1 MLTIFNSLTGKKE
14 RLAKV
19 KKTLNLFVCGPTVYD
34 HAHLGHARTYLTFDI
49 ITRYMRSAGY
59 RIYYVQNITDIDD
72 KIIDRAKEQG
82 QSVKHLAERFEK
94 EYLEDMAKLN
104 IRSVDRYARATE
116 HIAEIQDQIARLLE
130 KGIAY
135 QTKNGIY
142 FEIKKDANYGKLSR
156 QNMGELRAGWR
167 IEPDPEK
174 KDPLD
179 FALWKFSEAEPH
191 WESPWGNG
199 RPGWHIEDTAIAEKL
214 FGSLHYDLH
223 GGGVDLKFPHHE
235 CEIAQAEAI
244 SPGKPFVK
252 LWMHSGHL
260 LVAGEKMSKSL
271 GNFITIGKFLE
282 THSSNTLRFLV
293 LSHHYRSPV
302 DYTETLAE
310 QAASSL
316 ATIEHAL
323 YALDFVHT
331 HATHHTPRSGTFALF
346 GFLGAFGG
354 KNPSPSSMLI
364 KKYAKEFED
373 AMQDDFNTPAAIAA
387 VFSLLT
393 HIQQKLYT
401 LNAEE
406 ALEIKEF
413 IQNKLG
419 MLGLEFE
426 LSLISKEL
434 KGIAAEREQFRNN
447 QQFTQADALRKKLE
461 GLGYRVEDTPLGPL
475 VYKAHR

>member
-14 RLAKV
+14 RFPRT

-49 ITRYMRSAGY
+49 IARYLRASGY
-59 RIYYVQNITDIDD
+59 RLYYAQNITDIDD

-82 QSVKHLAERFEK
+82 ESVKHLAERFEK
-94 EYLEDMAKLN
+94 EYMDDMAKLN
-104 IRSVDRYARATE
+104 VRSVNRYARASE
-116 HIAEIQDQIARLLE
+116 HIAEIQDQIGRLIE

-135 QTKNGIY
+135 RTDNGVY
-142 FEIKKDANYGKLSR
+142 FEVRKYKEYGKLSR
-156 QNMGELRAGWR
+156 QHLEELRAGWR

-179 FALWKFSEAEPH
+179 FALWKLSEAEPR

-260 LVAGEKMSKSL
+260 LVEGEKMSKSL
-271 GNFITIGKFLE
+271 GNFITIREFLK
-282 THSSNTLRFLV
+282 TSSANALRLLV
-293 LSHHYRSPV
+293 LSHHYRSPI
-302 DYTETLAE
+302 DYTKKLAE
-310 QAASSL
+310 QAENSL
-316 ATIEHAL
+316 ETLEHAL
-323 YALDFVHT
+323 YALDFVHART
-331 HATHHTPRSGTFALF
+331 PHREPRAHTLDIFRFFGSLGRKTSPTRTLVRDHA
-346 GFLGAFGG
+346 
-354 KNPSPSSMLI
+354 
-364 KKYAKEFED
+364 KKFEK
-373 AMQDDFNTPAAIAA
+373 AMQDDFNTPTALATL
-387 VFSLLT
+387 FSLLNE
-393 HIQQKLYT
+393 IQKKIYT
-401 LNAEE
+401 LKAEE
-406 ALEIKEF
+406 ALEIREF
-413 IQNKLG
+413 IQNRLG

-426 LSLISKEL
+426 LPLVSKEL
-434 KGIAAEREQFRNN
+434 LDIASEREQFRNN

-475 VYKAHR
+475 VYKVSRR